1 MITMKQL
8 NRDLMINYITVK
20 QTKYKERRDAER
32 ADGRL
37 SESNDYE
44 IRILPLK
51 HLLDRI
57 MRGDF
62 DVKQAKERPS
72 EVNDED

>member
-1 MITMKQL
+1 MKQL
-8 NRDLMINYITVK
+8 NRDLIINYITIK
-20 QTKYKERRDAER
+20 QDKYKERRDAAR

-44 IRILPLK
+44 IRVLPLSN
-51 HLLDRI
+51 LLNRI
-57 MRGDF
+57 MQGEF
-62 DVKQAKERPS
+62 DVKQAKDRPS